1 MAGADYLNILFL
13 AIGLLMGGLLSW
25 LGFQLFHS
33 KKFISRGELEQQY
46 LPKSAAQL
54 LQDTLESTRQKLEVR
69 EREFVSVNSELSAKT
84 QQLLGLQE
92 QLAQQQDQLRVMQE
106 QNQLAFENL
115 ANRLL
120 ADKSE
125 QLGRVNVEKIG
136 DILQPLKEQIQIF
149 SRRVDE
155 QALQDNRDRAL
166 LKAEIEQLRTLNQ
179 QLSADANNLVRA
191 LKGDSKVQG
200 DWGELQLELLLE
212 KVGLIKGM
220 HFQVQT
226 SYLDAGGK
234 QKRPDFVVQLPG
246 QKHLVIDSKV
256 SLKAY
261 DLYCQTEASEE
272 RKLHIKA
279 HLDSIRQHI
288 RDLGSKNYQQLYQI
302 SQPDYVLLFVP
313 IEPALNLA
321 VQQDNQLFM
330 DALDK
335 NIVIVS
341 GSTLLATMRTVAY
354 IWTQEKQQKN
364 VQEIARQSGALYD
377 KFVAFVEDLKEIGM
391 RVDQAQKSYENAM
404 YKLQDGKRRS
414 DTLVGRA
421 ERIRELGAANSR
433 ELPPEFKPDA

>member
-1 MAGADYLNILFL
+1 
-13 AIGLLMGGLLSW
+13 
-25 LGFQLFHS
+25 
-33 KKFISRGELEQQY
+33 
-46 LPKSAAQL
+46 
-54 LQDTLESTRQKLEVR
+54 
-69 EREFVSVNSELSAKT
+69 
-84 QQLLGLQE
+84 
-92 QLAQQQDQLRVMQE
+92 
-106 QNQLAFENL
+106 
-115 ANRLL
+115 
-120 ADKSE
+120 
-125 QLGRVNVEKIG
+125 
-136 DILQPLKEQIQIF
+136 
-149 SRRVDE
+149 
-155 QALQDNRDRAL
+155 
-166 LKAEIEQLRTLNQ
+166 
-179 QLSADANNLVRA
+179 
-191 LKGDSKVQG
+191 
-200 DWGELQLELLLE
+200 
-212 KVGLIKGM
+212 M
-220 HFQVQT
+220 HFQVQS
-226 SYLDAGGK
+226 SYLDAAGK

>member
-1 MAGADYLNILFL
+1 MSGADYLNILFL

-54 LQDTLESTRQKLEVR
+54 LQDALETARQQLTVK
-69 EREFVSVNSELSAKT
+69 EREFVEVRSELSAKN
-84 QQLLGLQE
+84 QQLQGLQG

-200 DWGELQLELLLE
+200 DWGELLLVLLL
-212 KVGLIKGM
+212 
-220 HFQVQT
+220 
-226 SYLDAGGK
+226 
-234 QKRPDFVVQLPG
+234 
-246 QKHLVIDSKV
+246 
-256 SLKAY
+256 
-261 DLYCQTEASEE
+261 
-272 RKLHIKA
+272 
-279 HLDSIRQHI
+279 
-288 RDLGSKNYQQLYQI
+288 
-302 SQPDYVLLFVP
+302 
-313 IEPALNLA
+313 
-321 VQQDNQLFM
+321 
-330 DALDK
+330 
-335 NIVIVS
+335 
-341 GSTLLATMRTVAY
+341 
-354 IWTQEKQQKN
+354 
-364 VQEIARQSGALYD
+364 
-377 KFVAFVEDLKEIGM
+377 
-391 RVDQAQKSYENAM
+391 
-404 YKLQDGKRRS
+404 
-414 DTLVGRA
+414 
-421 ERIRELGAANSR
+421 
-433 ELPPEFKPDA
+433 